1 MEIVTAVEETPVVVS
16 ASGQQLSLLSLP
28 GDKRDGL
35 SVEGYEGFPA
45 EPITFVGDYAIGEV
59 TACIENRQSGC
70 NGRTMED
77 DIAGIKQGVEGCGN
91 FLVPE
96 VCKPGAVPEQTRK
109 GR

>member
-70 NGRTMED
+70 QRQDDGGRHCRYQ
-77 DIAGIKQGVEGCGN
+77 ARRRGLRK
-91 FLVPE
+91 F
-96 VCKPGAVPEQTRK
+96 PGARSL
-109 GR
+109 